1 MKFFYRYLPYDKNSI
16 PANVLFMQTPNPEQ
30 YAAIHHR
37 EGALLIIAGAGA
49 GKTQVIIRRIIHLME
64 TGVSPNKIL
73 ALTFTN
79 KAAREMSDRI
89 IGEGYTSVLLTT
101 FHSLG
106 VRILRECIEQISG
119 YTKNFTIYDEKDSLE
134 IIKTTL
140 SELNISFD
148 KSKLYSIKSQISK
161 IKNEWDTS
169 LLENDH
175 TIRTICRTYQEQ
187 LHQNN
192 AVDFDDLLLFPVQI
206 WKNNP
211 DVLKQY
217 QSRWNFILI
226 DEYQDTNHVQYL
238 FASLLAEKHKNIC
251 VVGDPDQSIYSW
263 RGAKLDN
270 FTHFQSQYPD
280 SRVIYLE
287 QNYRSTEHIL
297 EAANSLIAHNQNR
310 MKKSLWSN
318 LGKGE
323 LVKTY
328 SASTDKEEAKFVI
341 ETIIQYQKKNIS
353 LSDSVIFY
361 RTNSQ
366 SRILEDALLKK
377 NIPYRIIGGI
387 SFYQRK
393 EVKDLI
399 SFLRIALCPHDSLS
413 FIRSIHIP
421 KRGIGEKTISL
432 INTLAIDKQIPIF
445 TLCEH
450 IVSDRI
456 DFPVKRIKQSLA
468 LYVNQIQT
476 IQEMVRDSISL
487 PSIFRYIL
495 KETKYLDLLS
505 QDDKDIYLDR
515 KAITEELISKAV
527 DWYRE
532 FPHLHPLQFL
542 EELTLTNTKREADA
556 KDILSLM
563 TLHHGKGLQFSV
575 VFIVGLEEDIFP
587 HINVKHIPQSLE
599 EERRLLYVGMTRA
612 KQILYITSAQ
622 YRLLFGISKVMHPSR
637 FLCEINPAHIE
648 RIQSKLHKE
657 PNESGFSVGTSVRHR
672 SFGIGIVKRQY
683 NTSFGITYDVLFET
697 TGEMHSLIAKYA
709 KLERAISETSDSLR
723 I

>member
-1 MKFFYRYLPYDKNSI
+1 
-16 PANVLFMQTPNPEQ
+16 MQTPNPEQ
-30 YAAIHHR
+30 YAAIHHI
-37 EGALLIIAGAGA
+37 EGPLLIIAGAGA
-49 GKTQVIIRRIIHLME
+49 GKTQVIIKRIMYLMK
-64 TGVSPNKIL
+64 TGVSSDKIL

-79 KAAREMSDRI
+79 KAAKEMSHRI
-89 IGEGYTSVLLTT
+89 TEEGYSSVLLTT

-106 VRILRECIEQISG
+106 VKILRECIDQIPG
-119 YTKNFTIYDEKDSLE
+119 YTKNFTIYDEKDSLDV
-134 IIKTTL
+134 IKTTL
-140 SELNISFD
+140 AELNISFD
-148 KSKLYSIKSQISK
+148 KSKLHFIKSQISK
-161 IKNEWDTS
+161 IKNEWNTS
-169 LLENDH
+169 LLENEH
-175 TIRTICRTYQEQ
+175 VIRTICRTYQEQ

-206 WKNNP
+206 WKNNG
-211 DVLKQY
+211 DVLRQY
-217 QSRWNFILI
+217 QSKWDFILI

-238 FASLLAEKHKNIC
+238 FASQLAETHRNIC
-251 VVGDPDQSIYSW
+251 IVGDPDQSIYSW

-270 FTHFQSQYPD
+270 FTHFQNQYPE
-280 SRVIYLE
+280 SRIIYLE

-297 EAANSLIAHNQNR
+297 QAANSLISHNQDR

-341 ETIIQYQKKNIS
+341 DTIIQHQKKNIS

-366 SRILEDALLKK
+366 SRILEDELLKK
-377 NIPYRIIGGI
+377 NIPYQIIGGI

-393 EVKDLI
+393 EVKDII

-421 KRGIGEKTISL
+421 RRGIGEKTISL
-432 INTLAIDKQIPIF
+432 IIGLAIDKQIPIF

-450 IVSDRI
+450 IVSERI

-468 LYVNQIQT
+468 VYVNQIQT
-476 IQEMVRDSISL
+476 IQEMVKNSTSL

-495 KETKYLDLLS
+495 KETNYLDLLS

-532 FPHLHPLQFL
+532 FPHIHPLQFL
-542 EELTLTNTKREADA
+542 EELTLTNKKSEATA
-556 KDILSLM
+556 SEKLSLM
-563 TLHHGKGLQFSV
+563 TLHHGKGLQFSL

-587 HINVKHIPQSLE
+587 HINVKHIPKSLE
-599 EERRLLYVGMTRA
+599 EERRLFYVGMTRA
-612 KQILYITSAQ
+612 KQLLYLTCAQ
-622 YRLLFGISKVMHPSR
+622 YRLLFGISKVMSPSR
-637 FLCEINPAHIE
+637 FLHEIDATHVE
-648 RIQSKLHKE
+648 RISSKKLNRE
-657 PNESGFSVGTSVRHR
+657 LTESEFPIGTSVRHR
-672 SFGIGIVKRQY
+672 SFGIGVIQRQY
-683 NTSFGITYDVLFET
+683 NTSFGITYDVLFNT
-697 TGEMHSLIAKYA
+697 TGEIHSLIAKYA
-709 KLERAISETSDSLR
+709 KLEKAISETSDSLE

>member
-1 MKFFYRYLPYDKNSI
+1 MH
-16 PANVLFMQTPNPEQ
+16 TPNPEQ

-37 EGALLIIAGAGA
+37 DGPLLIIAGAGA
-49 GKTQVIIRRIIHLME
+49 GKTQVIIKRIMHLMK
-64 TGVSPNKIL
+64 TGVPSSKIL

-79 KAAREMSDRI
+79 KAAKEMSDRI
-89 IGEGYTSVLLTT
+89 TEEGYTSVLLTT

-106 VRILRECIEQISG
+106 VKILRECIDQIPG
-119 YTKNFTIYDEKDSLE
+119 YTKNFTIYDEKDSLD
-134 IIKTTL
+134 IIKTALTEL
-140 SELNISFD
+140 SIPFD
-148 KSKLYSIKSQISK
+148 KSKLHSIKSQISK
-161 IKNEWDTS
+161 MKNDWNTS
-169 LLENDH
+169 LLENEH
-175 TIRTICRTYQEQ
+175 PFRTICRTYQEQ

-206 WKNNP
+206 WKNNR
-211 DVLKQY
+211 DVLRQY
-217 QSRWNFILI
+217 QSKWDFILI
-226 DEYQDTNHVQYL
+226 DEYQDTNQVQYL
-238 FASLLAEKHKNIC
+238 LATQLAENHRNIC
-251 VVGDPDQSIYSW
+251 IVGDPDQSIYSW

-270 FTHFQSQYPD
+270 FTHFQNQYPD
-280 SRVIYLE
+280 SQVIYLE

-297 EAANSLIAHNQNR
+297 QAANSLISHNQDR
-310 MKKSLWSN
+310 MKKSLWSK

-341 ETIIQYQKKNIS
+341 EAIVEYQKKGIS

-366 SRILEDALLKK
+366 SRILEDELLKR
-377 NIPYRIIGGI
+377 NIPYQIIGGI
-387 SFYQRK
+387 YFYQRK
-393 EVKDLI
+393 EVKDII
-399 SFLRIALCPHDSLS
+399 SFLRLALCPHDSLS

-432 INTLAIDKQIPIF
+432 INSLATDKQIPIF

-450 IVSDRI
+450 IISERI

-468 LYVNQIQT
+468 VYVNQIQT
-476 IQEMVRDSISL
+476 IQEMVKNSTPL

-505 QDDKDIYLDR
+505 QDDNDVYLDR

-532 FPHLHPLQFL
+532 YPHLHPLQFL
-542 EELTLTNTKREADA
+542 EELTLTQTQSENTTSEK
-556 KDILSLM
+556 LSLM
-563 TLHHGKGLQFSV
+563 TLHHGKGLQFSL

-587 HINVKHIPQSLE
+587 HSNVKHIPKSLE
-599 EERRLLYVGMTRA
+599 EERRLFYVGMTRA
-612 KQILYITSAQ
+612 KQLLYLTCAQ
-622 YRLLFGISKVMHPSR
+622 YRLLFGTSKVMSPSR
-637 FLCEINPAHIE
+637 FLHEIDSTHIE
-648 RIQSKLHKE
+648 RIKSKWTRE
-657 PNESGFSVGTSVRHR
+657 PIESEFPIGTAVRHR
-672 SFGIGIVKRQY
+672 SFGIGIIQRQY
-683 NTSFGITYDVLFET
+683 NTSFGITYDVLFT
-697 TGEMHSLIAKYA
+697 ATGEMHSLIGKYA
-709 KLERAISETSDSLR
+709 KLEKVISETSDSLK

>member
-1 MKFFYRYLPYDKNSI
+1 MH
-16 PANVLFMQTPNPEQ
+16 TPNSEQ
-30 YAAIHHR
+30 YAAIHHV
-37 EGALLIIAGAGA
+37 ESPLLIIAGAGA
-49 GKTQVIIRRIIHLME
+49 GKTQVIIRRIMYLME
-64 TGVSPNKIL
+64 TGIPADKIL

-79 KAAREMSDRI
+79 KAAKEMSDRI
-89 IGEGYTSVLLTT
+89 TQEGYTSVLLTT

-106 VRILRECIEQISG
+106 ARILRECIDQIPG
-119 YTKNFTIYDEKDSLE
+119 YTKNFTIYDEKDSLD

-140 SELNISFD
+140 TELHITFD
-148 KSKLYSIKSQISK
+148 KSKIYSIKSQISK
-161 IKNEWDTS
+161 MKNEWDTS
-169 LLENDH
+169 LLENEH
-175 TIRTICRTYQEQ
+175 PIRAICRTYQEQ

-211 DVLKQY
+211 DVLKKY
-217 QSRWNFILI
+217 QSKWDFLLI

-270 FTHFQSQYPD
+270 FIHFQKEYPD
-280 SRVIYLE
+280 AKMIYLE

-297 EAANSLIAHNQNR
+297 QAANSLISHNQDR
-310 MKKSLWSN
+310 IEKSLWSN

-323 LVKTY
+323 LVKIY

-341 ETIIQYQKKNIS
+341 ETILQYQRKNIL

-366 SRILEDALLKK
+366 SRILEDELLKN

-399 SFLRIALCPHDSLS
+399 SFLRIALCPNDSLS
-413 FIRSIHIP
+413 FIRSIRIP
-421 KRGIGEKTISL
+421 KRGIGQKTILL
-432 INTLAIDKQIPIF
+432 INGIAIDKQIPIF

-456 DFPVKRIKQSLA
+456 YFPLTPRVKQSLA

-476 IQEMVRDSISL
+476 IQEMVRKSIYL
-487 PSIFRYIL
+487 PLIFRYIL
-495 KETKYLDLLS
+495 EETKYLDLLS
-505 QDDKDIYLDR
+505 QDDKDLYLDR
-515 KAITEELISKAV
+515 KSITEELISKAV

-532 FPHLHPLQFL
+532 FPHLHPIQFL
-542 EELTLTNTKREADA
+542 EELTLTNSKTESHG
-556 KDILSLM
+556 KDTLSLM
-563 TLHHGKGLQFSV
+563 TLHNGKGLQFSL

-587 HINVKHIPQSLE
+587 HINAKHTPQALE
-599 EERRLLYVGMTRA
+599 EERRLFYVGMTRA
-612 KQILYITSAQ
+612 KQILYITSAR
-622 YRLLFGISKVMHPSR
+622 YRLLFGTSKVMLPSR
-637 FLCEINPAHIE
+637 FLDEIDPIHVE
-648 RIQSKLHKE
+648 FIQCKSQQKAD
-657 PNESGFSVGTSVRHR
+657 ESGFPVGTSVRHR
-672 SFGIGIVKRQY
+672 SFGIGVVQRQY
-683 NTSFGITYDVLFET
+683 NTSFGITYDVLFED

-709 KLERAISETSDSLR
+709 KLEKAISETSDFLGT
-723 I
+723 